1 MIIRQNLNRLW
12 IVVGAVNVRVK
23 ILGMV
28 LGLVVLL
35 GVTVTVQVRSILA
48 RNMIAQLE
56 EQSISVAHDLAAR
69 STDLI
74 LINDAYALHE
84 LLYNTQTNNA
94 NVRYLFIVSPDGEI
108 LDHTFGEGFPPQLLE
123 ANSMLVNEDHRT
135 RLLITDEGKV
145 WDTAVPIFEG
155 QAGTARVGIS
165 DDSVRQTVNSV
176 TGQLLLTTLLVSA
189 IGVTAATALTWV
201 LTRPILQLVQA
212 TQAVGQG
219 DFSQRVPRWANDEI
233 GDLAEAFNAMTHQLE
248 QAAQERA
255 ERDHLR
261 DKYVSGVIKAQEEE
275 RKRIARE
282 LHDSTSQ
289 TLTSLMIGLRALSD
303 NCQYPDNC
311 PYPDIRARAEELRNV
326 AAKTLD
332 EVHTLAFQLRPSVLD
347 DLGLPEALQRHIA
360 DCRHRYSFNI
370 DLAIHGLEQRL
381 PPDIETALYRITQE
395 ALTNISRHAHA
406 ETASVFVERRE
417 DKVIA
422 IIDDDGSGFDLP
434 EIDRNDGHLGL
445 YGIRE
450 RVELL
455 SGKLEIESEPGMG
468 TSLFIEIPLRA

>member
-1 MIIRQNLNRLW
+1 MKWTTRLW
-12 IVVGAVNVRVK
+12 IIISAVNIRIK
-23 ILGMV
+23 ILGIV
-28 LGLVVLL
+28 LGLVVIL
-35 GVTVTVQVRSILA
+35 GVTVTIQVRSILA
-48 RNMIAQLE
+48 RSMYLQLE
-56 EQSISVAHDLAAR
+56 DNSVSVGHDLAAR
-69 STDLI
+69 ATDLI
-74 LINDAYALHE
+74 LINDMYGLHE
-84 LLYNTQTNNA
+84 LLRDTQANNTS
-94 NVRYLFIVSPDGEI
+94 VRYAFIVSPEGDI
-108 LDHTFGEGFPPQLLE
+108 LAHTFGDGFPAKLRN
-123 ANSMLVNEDHRT
+123 ANRVALDGDHHT
-135 RLLITDEGKV
+135 QVLTTDEGKI
-145 WDTAVPIFEG
+145 WDTAVPIFAG

-165 DDSVRQTVNSV
+165 DARVQQTLNSI
-176 TGQLLLTTLLVSA
+176 TGQLLLTTLLASA
-189 IGVTAATALTWV
+189 IGITAATLLTWV
-201 LTRPILQLVQA
+201 LTRPILQLVKAAQG
-212 TQAVGQG
+212 VGRG
-219 DFSQRVPRWANDEI
+219 DFSQHVTRWANDEI
-233 GDLAEAFNAMTHQLE
+233 GDLADAFNTMTRQLE

-261 DKYVSGVIKAQEEE
+261 VKYVSGVIKAQEEE

-289 TLTSLMIGLRALSD
+289 TLTSLLIGLRTLSD

-311 PYPDIRARAEELRNV
+311 AFPDIRTRAEELRHV

-332 EVHTLAFQLRPSVLD
+332 EIHTLAFQLRPSVLD

-360 DCRHRYSFNI
+360 DCHRRYSFNI
-370 DLAIHGLEQRL
+370 DLAINGLEQRL

-406 ETASVFVERRE
+406 ETASIFVERRD

-422 IIDDDGSGFDLP
+422 IIDDDGSGFDPLT
-434 EIDRNDGHLGL
+434 IDKNNGHLGL

-455 SGKLEIESEPGMG
+455 AGKLEIESGPGRG